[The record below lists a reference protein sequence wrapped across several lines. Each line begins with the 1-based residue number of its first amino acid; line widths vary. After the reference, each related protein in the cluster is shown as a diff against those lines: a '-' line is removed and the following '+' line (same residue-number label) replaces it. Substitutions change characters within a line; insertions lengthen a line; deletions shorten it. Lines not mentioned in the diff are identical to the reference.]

1 MLTALS
7 LSFHVIF
14 KSGSLT
20 GSSTIE
26 PSTNCTLIFL
36 LVLPS
41 GKITGGY
48 SKTLP
53 VPILAP
59 ALSITTF
66 SLPTGGK
73 PSGELSGATSSAVP
87 TLAASFFTFSVC
99 PSCTIVVVPS
109 SGSFSITVF
118 SFTVYLF

>member
-66 SLPTGGK
+66 SLPTGG
-73 PSGELSGATSSAVP
+73 
-87 TLAASFFTFSVC
+87 
-99 PSCTIVVVPS
+99 
-109 SGSFSITVF
+109 
-118 SFTVYLF
+118 

>member
-59 ALSITTF
+59 DLSITTF
-66 SLPTGGK
+66 SLPTGG
-73 PSGELSGATSSAVP
+73 
-87 TLAASFFTFSVC
+87 
-99 PSCTIVVVPS
+99 
-109 SGSFSITVF
+109 
-118 SFTVYLF
+118 